1 MTTPDSDRL
10 HHPLLGAQ
18 EGIWT
23 GHQLDTGSP
32 AYNTA
37 EYVVI
42 EGPVRE
48 ELFETA
54 LRRAVDETEAL
65 HCVFSAD
72 GEGRP
77 RQVDT
82 PTPEWRLH
90 TADVSEAPDPEAEAL
105 RWIDADIARPVDLA
119 RGPLFGHA
127 LFRLAAD
134 RCLWYHRVHHVALDG
149 FGLSLVARRVA
160 DLYTALAT
168 GEAVGPSGFGTLAS
182 VREEEAAYRA
192 SEHFARDREH
202 WMHRYADRPAVATP
216 AARSALPA
224 ASFHR
229 DAEDLDAGTTA
240 ALRATAR
247 ALAVSWSE
255 VLLAVTAA
263 HLHRVTGAPEIVL
276 SVPAMGRFGSVS
288 LRVPAMVRNVLPLRL
303 AVGAQDSLR
312 TLVGAVSREMRSALP
327 HQRYRYEQIRRDLR
341 LVGAGRRLSGPGV
354 NIMPFAYD
362 LRFAGHRSTVQNV
375 SAGPVDDL
383 AFNVYDRSEGAS
395 LHFAVDGNPELYTA
409 AEVAGHRRALFDLL
423 TEAVA
428 EPDRPVGALP
438 SASAT
443 CSSGVR
449 VLDGDPLP
457 SPPRPVLS
465 LIADHAARRGS
476 AVAVEEGDR
485 SIGYA
490 ALFGEARRTA
500 RLLADHGV
508 RRGDLVAVALP
519 RGTAAVTVL
528 LGTMAA
534 GAVYCPLDPTAPA
547 DRTATLLTSAGPG
560 LVVTT
565 QPYAHLFPD
574 REVLLLDGAREI
586 PPTGPAPSADAA
598 NSVPSAPGAGEPAYV
613 IHTSGSTG
621 QPKGVEVGHGALAHF
636 VAGAGLRYGLN
647 RADRVLQFAP
657 LHFDTSIEEIFLTLC
672 SGATLVIRPQD
683 MTDSIPHFLTECE
696 RLGISVLDLP
706 TAYWHELAYAVSTG
720 AGSLPGAVHTVVIGG
735 EAALPERAARWRKAV
750 GSTVRLLNTYG
761 PTEATVVATVADLHD
776 AALAAD
782 DTPVGRPLPGGRA
795 AVVDGELHL
804 LGPALGNG
812 YRNRPEE
819 TAERFAPLECLPG
832 SPPAYR
838 TGDLVE
844 VGEDGL
850 LRYLGRA
857 DDEFKISGHR
867 VQPAEVESALLS
879 HPGIGDAA
887 VVGQA
892 LPDGTRRLT
901 AHLVPAGPK
910 PGAAGIRDHLRA
922 RLPAPLIPTS
932 ITFLP
937 RLPRTASGK
946 TDRAALLARL
956 PSQPDGAGDTGGD
969 LGLEATVTGVWRQVL
984 AAPDLTAHDDVFE
997 RGAQSLQAIQAA
1009 NRLAAELGRE
1019 VKVAWLFQYA
1029 TPAGLAGFL
1038 GSGALAPSPA
1048 RSVLPASLAA
1058 DTDLDPEIRPGH
1070 GNPRRPPRRVLLT
1083 GATGFVGTHLL
1094 ARLLRST
1101 DAEVVCAVRGKTS
1114 EDALAR
1120 VHATLEAAGVA
1131 LSQKQRRRV
1140 TALPADLALPGL
1152 GLRQEQLTELG
1163 SSCDAIVHNGA
1174 AVGVVRDYVT
1184 LRPANTESTRCLLRL
1199 AAPRGIPLHYVS
1211 TLSVGP
1217 PRALREEFP
1226 EEFLEAHEGLR
1237 YGYQQSKWASERLLE
1252 QAADRGLPVT
1262 VHRLGR
1268 VVGPVA
1274 TGAVNRQDFLWTV
1287 LRAGVPAGIVPDLF
1301 TEESWIPV
1309 DRAAA
1314 EIVAVGPGADHRNA
1328 VVHHHAGTPVLQ
1340 DDLHRWLAEYGY
1352 PVEVLPLDIWRERI
1366 PRDSADA
1373 AAVLAF
1379 FDSLPPGP
1387 GRPDADLAL
1396 ATVRADNVRESLA
1409 SADGPLPPDH
1419 PAIDRAAFFRQLDH
1433 CVATGALPPPPAP
1446 STASADSPQHPGTRS
1461 GHRPTPDTNPGQRPA
1476 SC

>member
-42 EGPVRE
+42 EGPVCE
-48 ELFETA
+48 ELFEAA

-65 HCVFSAD
+65 HCVFSTD

-77 RQVDT
+77 RQVDA
-82 PTPEWRLH
+82 PAPEWSLH
-90 TADVSEAPDPEAEAL
+90 TADVSGAPDPEAEVF
-105 RWIDADIARPVDLA
+105 RWIDADIACPVDLA

-134 RCLWYHRVHHVALDG
+134 RFLWYHRVHHIALDG

-160 DLYTALAT
+160 DVYTALVAGT
-168 GEAVGPSGFGTLAS
+168 AVGPSRFGTLAS

-192 SEHFARDREH
+192 SEHFARDRDH
-202 WMHRYADRPAVATP
+202 WTRRYADRPAVATP

-229 DAEDLDAGTTA
+229 DAATLDVGTTA

-247 ALAVSWSE
+247 ALSASWSE

-263 HLHRVTGAPEIVL
+263 HLHHATGAPEIVL
-276 SVPAMGRFGSVS
+276 SIPAMGRFGSVS

-303 AVGAQDSLR
+303 TVGAEDSLR
-312 TLVGAVSREMRSALP
+312 TLVGAVSREVRSALP

-341 LVGAGRRLSGPGV
+341 LVGGGRRLSGPGV

-362 LRFAGHRSTVQNV
+362 LRFAGYRSSVQNV

-409 AEVAGHRRALFDLL
+409 AEVAGHRRALFDLM

-428 EPDRPVGALP
+428 EPDRPIGTLP
-438 SASAT
+438 SASAARST
-443 CSSGVR
+443 GVR

-457 SPPRPVLS
+457 APPRPVLS
-465 LIADHAARRGS
+465 LIADHAARRS
-476 AVAVEEGDR
+476 SVVAVEEGDR

-490 ALFGEARRTA
+490 ALFGEVRRTA

-519 RGTAAVTVL
+519 RGIAAVTVL
-528 LGTMAA
+528 LGVMAA

-547 DRTATLLTSAGPG
+547 DRTATLLISAGPD

-565 QPYAHLFPD
+565 PSYTHLFPD
-574 REVLLLDGAREI
+574 HEVLLLDIARKI
-586 PPTGPAPSADAA
+586 PSAGPAPSA
-598 NSVPSAPGAGEPAYV
+598 PGAEEPAYV
-613 IHTSGSTG
+613 MHTSGSTG

-683 MTDSIPHFLTECE
+683 MTDSVSHFLTECE
-696 RLGISVLDLP
+696 RLDISVLDLP

-720 AGSLPGAVHTVVIGG
+720 AGSLPDTVHTVVIGG
-735 EAALPERAARWRKAV
+735 EAALPERAARWRRAV

-776 AALAAD
+776 PALAAN

-795 AVVDGELHL
+795 AVVDGELYL
-804 LGPALGNG
+804 LGPALGNV
-812 YRNRPEE
+812 YRGRPEE
-819 TAERFAPLECLPG
+819 TAERFAPLERLPD

-850 LRYLGRA
+850 LRYLGRV

-879 HPGIGDAA
+879 HPGISDAA
-887 VVGQA
+887 VVGQV
-892 LPDGTRRLT
+892 LFDGTRRLT
-901 AHLVPAGPK
+901 AHLVPAGPR
-910 PGAAGIRDHLRA
+910 PSTAGIRDHLRA
-922 RLPAPLIPTS
+922 RLPGPMIPTS

-946 TDRAALLARL
+946 TDRAALLASL
-956 PSQPDGAGDTGGD
+956 PSRTAVPGDTGG
-969 LGLEATVTGVWRQVL
+969 GATLEATVIGVWRQVL
-984 AAPDLTAHDDVFE
+984 AAEGLTTHDDVFE

-1009 NRLAAELGRE
+1009 NRLAAELDRE
-1019 VKVAWLFQYA
+1019 VKVAWIFQYA
-1029 TPAGLAGFL
+1029 TPAELAGFL
-1038 GSGALAPSPA
+1038 GSGALTPSSI
-1048 RSVLPASLAA
+1048 RSVLPPSLAA
-1058 DTDLDPEIRPGH
+1058 DTVLDPEIRPGD
-1070 GNPRRPPRRVLLT
+1070 GSAPWPPRRILLT
-1083 GATGFVGTHLL
+1083 GATGFVGAHLL
-1094 ARLLRST
+1094 VELLRST
-1101 DAEVVCAVRGKTS
+1101 NAEVVCAVRDRS
-1114 EDALAR
+1114 AEDALAR
-1120 VHATLEAAGVA
+1120 VHSALKAAGVT
-1131 LSQKQRRRV
+1131 LSQAERQRV
-1140 TALPADLALPGL
+1140 TALAADLALPEL
-1152 GLRQEQLTELG
+1152 GLRQDELTELE
-1163 SSCDAIVHNGA
+1163 STCDAIVHNGA
-1174 AVGVVRDYVT
+1174 AVSVVRDYTT

-1199 AAPRGIPLHYVS
+1199 AAPRGIPVHYVS

-1217 PRALREEFP
+1217 PRALRDEFP

-1252 QAADRGLPVT
+1252 QAFERGLPVT

-1274 TGAVNRQDFLWTV
+1274 TGAVNSQDFLWTV

-1301 TEESWIPV
+1301 TEESWTPV

-1314 EIVAVGPGADHRNA
+1314 EIVAVGPGTHRQSS
-1328 VVHHHAGTPVLQ
+1328 VVHHHAGIPVRQ
-1340 DDLHRWLAEYGY
+1340 EDLHRWLREYGY
-1352 PVEVLPLDIWRERI
+1352 PIEVLPLGTWRERM

-1379 FDSLPPGP
+1379 FESLPSGP
-1387 GRPDADLAL
+1387 DRPDEDLGL
-1396 ATVRADNVRESLA
+1396 ATVRADNVRQSLA
-1409 SADGPLPPDH
+1409 SADGPLPPEH
-1419 PAIDRAAFFRQLDH
+1419 PVVDRAAFFRQLDH
-1433 CVATGALPPPPAP
+1433 CVAIGALPPPPA
-1446 STASADSPQHPGTRS
+1446 SAGASADSAQHPGTRS
-1461 GHRPTPDTNPGQRPA
+1461 GHRTTLETNPGQQPA
-1476 SC
+1476 SR